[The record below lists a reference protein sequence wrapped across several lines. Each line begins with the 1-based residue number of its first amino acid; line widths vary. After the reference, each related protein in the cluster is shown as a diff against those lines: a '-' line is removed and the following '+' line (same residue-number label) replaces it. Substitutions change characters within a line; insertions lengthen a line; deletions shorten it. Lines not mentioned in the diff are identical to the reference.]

1 MLHEYLPIYMK
12 LCKKTFAAVGKE
24 PQYLYDAAKWYQNL
38 LHILHECYRDY
49 VSKILLPSQHAQ
61 RGATHQTHA
70 GSPSG

>member
-12 LCKKTFAAVGKE
+12 LCRKPCSRGTRISIPLRCCKMVQELIAYITGAMCPKFF
-24 PQYLYDAAKWYQNL
+24 
-38 LHILHECYRDY
+38 
-49 VSKILLPSQHAQ
+49 LPSRHAQ